1 MFSYYLPYG
10 KNKIEIIIPYKADIL
25 EPKRVKTNKSKDLL
39 IYEALDNPLG
49 LNSLSVF
56 LKSKNNI
63 AISIEDD
70 TRPINNKEIL
80 RILFNYLR
88 EKEIK
93 GRNIKIIVATGL
105 HQDKTLYDFSDIS
118 YDFSVEVIK
127 HDPDKGLIFLEDEN
141 LERVGINKE
150 FIEADARIIIGDVVP
165 HQIFGF
171 SGPPK
176 SIIPGL
182 ADRETINKTHKQVL
196 FHELKAGIEDNIVLK
211 WVVNF
216 SKKIPN
222 IFSINLIQDVE
233 KNIINV
239 IAGEIT
245 ESFKKAIEKSKELYC
260 IEVSKEYDVVIT
272 SPGGYPEDQDLY
284 QTQKAFRHA
293 SYITKE
299 GGKIIVFAPCSRGWG
314 SEDFKRITEELYDV
328 DKTIEELKFN
338 FSVGKHKLLFFLEL
352 AKKYKL
358 YLYSDYDFSK
368 NISRFVTGVTSTDLA
383 EILNQEDKNIAILYG
398 GNFLVPV
405 LKKSKAGEISYIA

>member
-1 MFSYYLPYG
+1 MFNYYLPYG
-10 KNKIEIIIPYKADIL
+10 KKRIKITVPYSA
-25 EPKRVKTNKSKDLL
+25 DLL
-39 IYEALDNPLG
+39 KPKKIKVKKPLDLLLYEALQNPMNH
-49 LNSLSVF
+49 NSLSEF
-56 LKSKNNI
+56 LEDKNNI

-70 TRPINNKEIL
+70 TRPINNKEVL

-88 EKEIK
+88 EKGIK
-93 GRNIKIIVATGL
+93 KKSIKIIVATGL
-105 HQDKTLYDFSDIS
+105 HHDKTLYDFSDIS

-127 HDPDKGLIFLEDEN
+127 HNPDNDLVFIEDEN
-141 LERVGINKE
+141 LGKVGINRE
-150 FIEADARIIIGDVVP
+150 FIKADARIIIGDVVP

-182 ADRETINKTHKQVL
+182 SDRETINKTHKQVL
-196 FHELKAGIEDNIVLK
+196 FHELKAGIENNIVLN
-211 WVVNF
+211 WVINF

-233 KNIINV
+233 KNVLNV
-239 IAGEIT
+239 ITGEIVS
-245 ESFKKAIEKSKELYC
+245 SFEKAIKKSKEIYC
-260 IEVSKEYDVVIT
+260 VEVDKEYDVVIT

-314 SEDFKRITEELYDV
+314 SEDFKKITEKIIDV
-328 DKTIEELKFN
+328 DRTIEELRNN

-352 AKKYKL
+352 SKKYKL
-358 YLYSDYDFSK
+358 FLYSDYDFSQ
-368 NISRFVTGVTSTDLA
+368 NISQFITKIKSKNLSSTINKEDR
-383 EILNQEDKNIAILYG
+383 EIVILYG
-398 GNFLVPV
+398 GNFLVPA
-405 LKKSKAGEISYIA
+405 LKKS